1 VVATANAQSAGG
13 TPFDIYNRKLN
24 YAPSDFDRKHVVQTY
39 WIWELPFG
47 RGRRFASNA
56 SGAVQRLIGGWQVA
70 GTGTFQSGRPMSV
83 FSGFYTFNNVV
94 QSFADCSG
102 CTPTMGKAEDIDGIK
117 WFFTAEQRNRF
128 TNPAPGWIGNTG
140 RNFFRGPG
148 GWGVDMTVL
157 KRTMITERWN
167 LELRADMT
175 NVFNHPNFGFPTATA
190 SSNVFGRIRDGVV
203 SSSRK
208 IQLGAKLNF

>member
-1 VVATANAQSAGG
+1 
-13 TPFDIYNRKLN
+13 
-24 YAPSDFDRKHVVQTY
+24 
-39 WIWELPFG
+39 
-47 RGRRFASNA
+47 
-56 SGAVQRLIGGWQVA
+56 
-70 GTGTFQSGRPMSV
+70 
-83 FSGFYTFNNVV
+83 
-94 QSFADCSG
+94 
-102 CTPTMGKAEDIDGIK
+102 MGKAEDIDGIK

-175 NVFNHPNFGFPTATA
+175 NVFNHPVFGFPTATA
-190 SSNVFGRIRDGVV
+190 SSNVFGRIRDGIV
-203 SSSRK
+203 SNSRK